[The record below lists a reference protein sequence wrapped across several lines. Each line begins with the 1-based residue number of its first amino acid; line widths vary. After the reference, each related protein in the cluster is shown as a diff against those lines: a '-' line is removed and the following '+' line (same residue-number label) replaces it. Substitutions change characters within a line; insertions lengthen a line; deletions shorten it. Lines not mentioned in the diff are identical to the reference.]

1 MLNFNKK
8 LLFSLLISLT
18 AVALAFAGP
27 PDNVIDEEPAADEI
41 LDYIDIDSIY
51 LQAESLARDAEALSK
66 LIDMDYLIGGL
77 LDTAGLASFKE
88 IIIQENGQIR
98 VLTDSGWIA
107 LSSDSIRKI
116 IYLPDQMPHADSRDI
131 TQWGQD
137 VIIDEGDRV
146 YANITVVS
154 GDVTVNGYVEGDIV
168 TVSGNIYVNST
179 GYVQGDAIAVG
190 GRVKKEEGAKITGSN
205 VSIIVPFMRLPRGS
219 VFQMVQGIMIGV
231 MILGMLLSALVISLF
246 PRPMQRITARLS
258 EKPIK
263 SFFMGYVAYISM
275 FIIWLLLFVTVIGI
289 PLALFG
295 EPVLILLLILVAYAS
310 ANQVIGARLFK
321 QKSMLKSFWYGCLI
335 STAVPFILLFLGFA
349 TDSLVLFI
357 VNMTLLG
364 FMVFVFLP
372 FGFGAAL
379 ICRFG
384 FPPRAKKPSAE
395 SRLDVATA
403 DTRG

>member
-384 FPPRAKKPSAE
+384 FPPRAKKPAAE